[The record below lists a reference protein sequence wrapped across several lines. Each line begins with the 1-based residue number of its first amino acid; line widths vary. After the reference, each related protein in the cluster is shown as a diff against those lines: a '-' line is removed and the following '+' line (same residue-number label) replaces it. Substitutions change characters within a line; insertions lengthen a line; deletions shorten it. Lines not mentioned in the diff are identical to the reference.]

1 MKRFVSA
8 AMVVLCL
15 TASLGAR
22 EPTTSPAGR
31 LWLVVT
37 RKMFTADLKPLVERR
52 RREGFDVALSTLAPD
67 KAIAS
72 MKRRASFILLVGDD
86 QGGSQKENWYLP
98 APRRKLYRWR
108 SVQPQQFAADML
120 LGDFDND
127 LVPDAP
133 VGRLPV
139 RTTKQLR
146 GLVARIIAYESR
158 QLSPDGLRLPA
169 WGGSPGYNA
178 FVDSMTTSMALTTVK
193 TNSPR
198 WSRPWMILADPR
210 HPLCGTPEK
219 HAAMF
224 TKQLSR
230 GGALGVMMGHGS
242 ATGFFSMRSG
252 QKDIWFTAGEARKG
266 LAGGRPAPAL
276 AIFSCDTG
284 NFAGRRE
291 SLGES
296 MLLTPGG
303 PVAVIA
309 ATTES
314 HPLTNYFTGLC
325 LLQSLGRAHKR
336 IGDLWLDAQQRA
348 KLARNPL
355 IERLLRDVEGKL
367 EDRINVDKLRRD
379 QMLMYALLG
388 DPATRLHLPDR
399 LHGKIKYVEGKWKW
413 QARRPEGTT
422 VLHVGFRPTGQSMP
436 KTPAPKDRADRDKLF
451 ARADETF
458 AFKPLGR
465 LGPNDTWAGTLTGE
479 GTLRLV
485 AVGPGNIYAAG
496 INLRRPTTRPASTR
510 PAKQ

>member
-1 MKRFVSA
+1 MKRFIA
-8 AMVVLCL
+8 PAMIVLCL
-15 TASLGAR
+15 TAWLGAV
-22 EPTTSPAGR
+22 EPTTARAGR

-52 RREGFDVALSTLAPD
+52 RREGFDVAVSTLAPD

-72 MKRRASFILLVGDD
+72 MKRRPSFILLVGDD
-86 QGGSQKENWYLP
+86 QPASRTENWYLP

-108 SVQPQQFAADML
+108 SVQPKQFAADML

-139 RTTKQLR
+139 RTTKQLK
-146 GLVARIIAYESR
+146 GLVAQIVAYESR
-158 QLSPDGLRLPA
+158 QLSPDDLRLPA

-178 FVDSMTTSMALTTVK
+178 LVDAMTTSMALTTVK

-198 WSRPWMILADPR
+198 WSRPWMILADPK

-230 GGALGVMMGHGS
+230 GGAIGVMMGHS
-242 ATGFFSMRSG
+242 SPTGFHSMKSG
-252 QKDIWFTAGEARKG
+252 GKDIWFTAREARKG
-266 LAGGRPAPAL
+266 LTGGPPAPAVT
-276 AIFSCDTG
+276 IFSCDTG
-284 NFAGRRE
+284 NFAGKRE
-291 SLGES
+291 SLAES

-325 LLQSLGRAHKR
+325 LLQSLGRGHKR
-336 IGDLWLDAQQRA
+336 LGDLWLDAQRKA

-355 IERLLRDVEGKL
+355 LERLLRDVEGKL
-367 EDRINVDKLRRD
+367 EDKINVDKLRRD

-388 DPATRLHLPDR
+388 DPATRVHLPDR
-399 LHGKIKYVEGKWKW
+399 LRGKIKYVDGKWKW

-422 VLHVGFRPTGQSMP
+422 VLHVGFRADGQSIPMP
-436 KTPAPKDRADRDKLF
+436 RTPEDRADRDKLF

-465 LGPNDTWAGTLTGE
+465 LGPGDTWAGTLAGE

-485 AVGPGNIYAAG
+485 AVGPGKIYAAA
-496 INLRRPTTRPASTR
+496 INLRRPTTRPAPAR
-510 PAKQ
+510 AAKQ

>member
-1 MKRFVSA
+1 
-8 AMVVLCL
+8 MVVLCL
-15 TASLGAR
+15 TASLGGL
-22 EPTTSPAGR
+22 EPTTSPARR

-37 RKMFTADLKPLVERR
+37 RKMFTTDLKPLVERR
-52 RREGFDVALSTLAPD
+52 RRDGFDVAVSTLTAE

-72 MKRRASFILLVGDD
+72 LKRRASFILLVGDD
-86 QGGSQKENWYLP
+86 QPGNQADNWYLP

-108 SVQPQQFAADML
+108 SVQPEQFAADML

-127 LVPDAP
+127 LLPDIP

-139 RTTKQLR
+139 RTTKQLQR
-146 GLVARIIAYESR
+146 LVAQIIAHESR
-158 QLSPDGLRLPA
+158 QPSPDDLRLPA

-178 FVDSMTTSMALTTVK
+178 FIDSMTTSMALTAVK

-198 WSRPWMILADPR
+198 WSRPWMILSDPK

-230 GGALGVMMGHGS
+230 GGALAVMMGHGS
-242 ATGFFSMRSG
+242 ATGFYSMRSAG
-252 QKDIWFTAGEARKG
+252 KGVWFTAREARKG
-266 LAGGRPAPAL
+266 LRDGPPAPAVV
-276 AIFSCDTG
+276 IFSCDTG
-284 NFAGRRE
+284 NFAGNRE
-291 SLGES
+291 SLAES
-296 MLLTPGG
+296 LLLTPGG

-314 HPLTNYFTGLC
+314 HPLTNYFSGLC
-325 LLQSLGRAHKR
+325 LLKSLGRPHKR
-336 IGDLWLDAQQRA
+336 LGDLWLDAQQRA
-348 KLARNPL
+348 RRARNPL

-367 EDRINVDKLRRD
+367 EDQINVDKLRRD
-379 QMLMYALLG
+379 QILMYALLG

-399 LHGKIKYVEGKWKW
+399 LRGKIEYVEGKWKW
-413 QARRPEGTT
+413 QANRPEGTT
-422 VLHVGFRPTGQSMP
+422 VLHVGFRPAGQSIP
-436 KTPAPKDRADRDKLF
+436 KIQTPEDRGDSDKLF

-465 LGPNDTWAGTLTGE
+465 LGPSDTWAGTLTGE

-485 AVGPGNIYAAG
+485 AVGPGKIYAAG
-496 INLRRPTTRPASTR
+496 IKLTRPTTRPA
-510 PAKQ
+510 KQ

>member
-1 MKRFVSA
+1 MI
-8 AMVVLCL
+8 VLCL
-15 TASLGAR
+15 TASLGAV
-22 EPTTSPAGR
+22 EPATSPAGR

-52 RREGFDVALSTLAPD
+52 RGEGFDATVSTLAAD

-72 MKRRASFILLVGDD
+72 VKRRPSFILLVGDD
-86 QGGSQKENWYLP
+86 QPGSQGENWYLP

-108 SVQPQQFAADML
+108 SVQREQFATDML

-146 GLVARIIAYESR
+146 RLVAQIIAHESR
-158 QLSPDGLRLPA
+158 QPSPDDLRLPA

-178 FVDSMTTSMALTTVK
+178 FVDSMTTSMALAAVK
-193 TNSPR
+193 TTSPR
-198 WSRPWMILADPR
+198 WIRPWMILSDPK

-219 HAAMF
+219 HAEMF

-242 ATGFFSMRSG
+242 ATGFYSMQSSG
-252 QKDIWFTAGEARKG
+252 RGIWFTAREARKG
-266 LAGGRPAPAL
+266 LAGGPPAPVV

-284 NFAGRRE
+284 NFAGKRE

-296 MLLTPGG
+296 LLMTQGG

-309 ATTES
+309 ATAES
-314 HPLTNYFTGLC
+314 HPLTNYFSGLC
-325 LLQSLGRAHKR
+325 LLQSLGGGHKR
-336 IGDLWLDAQQRA
+336 LGDLWLDAQKKAR
-348 KLARNPL
+348 LARNPL
-355 IERLLRDVEGKL
+355 AERLLRDIEGKL

-379 QMLMYALLG
+379 QTLMYALLG

-399 LHGKIKYVEGKWKW
+399 LRGKIRYVDGKWKW
-413 QARRPEGTT
+413 QAHRPTGTT
-422 VLHVGFRPTGQSMP
+422 VLHVSFRPSGKTIP
-436 KTPAPKDRADRDKLF
+436 KPRTSEDRADPGKLF

-465 LGPNDTWAGTLTGE
+465 LGPSDTWSGTHATE

-485 AVGPGNIYAAG
+485 AVGPGRIYAAA
-496 INLRRPTTRPASTR
+496 INLTRPTTRPA
-510 PAKQ
+510 PARAVK

>member
-1 MKRFVSA
+1 
-8 AMVVLCL
+8 MVVLCL
-15 TASLGAR
+15 TASLGAL

-52 RREGFDVALSTLAPD
+52 RREGFDVAVSTLATA

-72 MKRRASFILLVGDD
+72 MKRRPAFVLLVGDD
-86 QGGSQKENWYLP
+86 QPGNQTENWCMP

-108 SVQPQQFAADML
+108 SVQPEQFAADML

-146 GLVARIIAYESR
+146 RLVAQIIAHESR
-158 QLSPDGLRLPA
+158 QPSPDDLRLPA

-178 FVDSMTTSMALTTVK
+178 FIDSMTTSMALATVR

-198 WSRPWMILADPR
+198 WSRPWMILADPK

-230 GGALGVMMGHGS
+230 GGALAVMMGHGS
-242 ATGFFSMRSG
+242 ATGFYSMRSG
-252 QKDIWFTAGEARKG
+252 RKDIWFTAREARKG
-266 LAGGRPAPAL
+266 LANGPPAPAV

-284 NFAGRRE
+284 NFAGKRE
-291 SLGES
+291 SLAES

-314 HPLTNYFTGLC
+314 HPLTNYFTGLS
-325 LLQSLGRAHKR
+325 LLQSLGRARKR
-336 IGDLWLDAQQRA
+336 LGDLWLDAQQKA
-348 KLARNPL
+348 KSARNPL
-355 IERLLRDVEGKL
+355 VERILRDVEGKL

-379 QMLMYALLG
+379 QILMYALLG

-399 LHGKIKYVEGKWKW
+399 LRGKIKYVEGKWKW

-422 VLHVGFRPTGQSMP
+422 VLHVGFRPAGQSIP
-436 KTPAPKDRADRDKLF
+436 KPRTPEDLADPDKLF

-458 AFKPLGR
+458 AFKPLAR
-465 LGPNDTWAGTLTGE
+465 LGPSDTWTGTLTGE

-485 AVGPGNIYAAG
+485 AVGPGKIYAAG
-496 INLRRPTTRPASTR
+496 IHLRRPATRPAST
-510 PAKQ
+510 PAVKR